1 MIIAAGLRVAS
12 VAFVTN
18 DIHAPNAELSSADLG
33 NAGPP
38 DAPTLDFLAT
48 ISVQVGEPIELGMTE
63 DGPRR
68 IIPITGGTVTGPSL
82 RGRVLP
88 AGADYQLLKSP
99 RVTELVA
106 KYAIETDE
114 GDHVY
119 IDNFGLRTGDSEDI
133 ARLVRG
139 EEVDPQ
145 RIYFRCNPRM
155 QASGSR
161 WSWLSQRILIAAGRR
176 FPDEVRLDVYVVT

>member
-1 MIIAAGLRVAS
+1 
-12 VAFVTN
+12 
-18 DIHAPNAELSSADLG
+18 
-33 NAGPP
+33 
-38 DAPTLDFLAT
+38 
-48 ISVQVGEPIELGMTE
+48 
-63 DGPRR
+63 
-68 IIPITGGTVTGPSL
+68 VTGPSL

-161 WSWLSQRILIAAGRR
+161 WSWLSQRILIAAGRH
-176 FPDEVRLDVYVVT
+176 FPDEVRRRLRRDLIGPAWAACRRRSVRACLRACPCACPPMSASVFAECSLMVTFSAWERP